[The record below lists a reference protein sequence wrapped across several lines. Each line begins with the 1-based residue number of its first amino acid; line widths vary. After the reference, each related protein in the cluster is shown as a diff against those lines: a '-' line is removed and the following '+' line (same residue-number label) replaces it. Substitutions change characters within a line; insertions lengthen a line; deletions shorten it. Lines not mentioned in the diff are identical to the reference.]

1 MAKRE
6 HRIGMLSAEDS
17 LEVAKSLDMYEP
29 IARLNIFRVLLHR
42 PKTAKAISD
51 LLLSLLFDS
60 EIGHRRRELIIM
72 RIGWVT
78 GSEYEW
84 TQHWPLAQE
93 MFECCAEELLALRDW
108 THADCFDETDR
119 AVLTATDELLE
130 TGDLSDSTWQACF
143 SALGRDAAI
152 GHGRGDRHVAAD
164 LEGSAR
170 HAHPARRG
178 RRGVASGWLGACC
191 GAGEVNPAAANAGFA
206 SLSSSFIDVQKTR
219 DRL

>member
-1 MAKRE
+1 MTKRE
-6 HRIGMLSAEDS
+6 HRIEMLSADDS

-29 IARLNIFRVLLHR
+29 IAQLNIFRVLLHR

-51 LLLSLLFDS
+51 LLLSLLFES

-93 MFECCAEELLALRDW
+93 MFECRAAELLALRDW
-108 THADCFDETDR
+108 TNADCFDDTDR

-130 TGDLSDSTWQACF
+130 TGALADPTWQACF
-143 SALGRDAAI
+143 RALGRDAAI
-152 GHGRGDRHVAAD
+152 DMVTAIGTWLLISKVARGLRIP
-164 LEGSAR
+164 LEEGVEGWPPDGLVPPSAK
-170 HAHPARRG
+170 G
-178 RRGVASGWLGACC
+178 G
-191 GAGEVNPAAANAGFA
+191 
-206 SLSSSFIDVQKTR
+206 
-219 DRL
+219 